1 MVMIYLC
8 LAVGYTVC
16 LWVIGLVLRVEEP
29 VQFAIAGF
37 WYTFLAGCAVLFVSM
52 LWVIIVG

>member
-1 MVMIYLC
+1 MIYLC